1 MKSAEELIES
11 IKKSFNAP
19 SSKDEKIKVVVF
31 CVIIST
37 TFWFFS
43 ALNKSDYVTQINYP
57 IELQYDE
64 EQFVAVSALPRQ
76 VRLEVQG
83 GGWDLMT
90 RSFGFA
96 MEPIQ
101 IQLEDPA
108 TSHFRLTS
116 ALRGELTPKLEPVV
130 VNFILQDSIVY
141 DIERKVQRSIPLF
154 FDSSAV
160 QLARD
165 FRITSPVSLS
175 QNRITFTGPES
186 MVNDLP
192 DPYPIDPDNEL
203 FDASVDQSFDISL
216 PASELISADVE
227 EVDVSFE
234 VEEFVLYETSVPI
247 MKLNF
252 NDSTL
257 GILPNRAN
265 LSYRVRKSK
274 EVDSDSMDIMVL
286 ADFLSL
292 NASDSLIDITI
303 AVQAPHITELE
314 LRTTQVKVI
323 AND

>member
-1 MKSAEELIES
+1 
-11 IKKSFNAP
+11 
-19 SSKDEKIKVVVF
+19 
-31 CVIIST
+31 
-37 TFWFFS
+37 
-43 ALNKSDYVTQINYP
+43 
-57 IELQYDE
+57 
-64 EQFVAVSALPRQ
+64 
-76 VRLEVQG
+76 
-83 GGWDLMT
+83 
-90 RSFGFA
+90 
-96 MEPIQ
+96 
-101 IQLEDPA
+101 
-108 TSHFRLTS
+108 
-116 ALRGELTPKLEPVV
+116 
-130 VNFILQDSIVY
+130 
-141 DIERKVQRSIPLF
+141 
-154 FDSSAV
+154 
-160 QLARD
+160 
-165 FRITSPVSLS
+165 
-175 QNRITFTGPES
+175 

-252 NDSTL
+252 SDSTL

-314 LRTTQVKVI
+314 LRTTRVKVI